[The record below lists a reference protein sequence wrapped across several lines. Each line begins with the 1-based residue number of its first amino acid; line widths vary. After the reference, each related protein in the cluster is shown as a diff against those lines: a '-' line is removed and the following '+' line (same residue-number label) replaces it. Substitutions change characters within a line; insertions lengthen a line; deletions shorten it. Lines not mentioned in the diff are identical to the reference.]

1 MRLFFIGWS
10 GKDFGLTEVVS
21 KLKERHEV
29 VYWSGDG
36 KEFESLAHEFPDT
49 IFHDHFGALHGIPA
63 RGVNVSV
70 FPPPGAS
77 LLTRLL
83 DVESV
88 VLTMMNKRFESK
100 LVSERKHL
108 YYHYVQYWNG
118 VLLTLRP
125 DVIIFPCAPHTVYDY
140 VIYGLAK
147 LLSIRTI
154 SFELTL
160 VSARSLVMQ
169 DFSMGSDALR
179 LAIAANAGKHFKLH
193 DLPADIR
200 EDYERQVDTRVSH
213 TPPYMSA
220 QFARYAGLK
229 KFWIKFNSAQANLM
243 VHKDF
248 TVFLKLLTYLPRRLM
263 QNMKTEY
270 AAVESPPD
278 FTKKFIYAPMSYQ
291 PERTSSPQGGI
302 FVDQLLMLEI
312 LSASV
317 PPDWFIYVK
326 EHPVQWLHRGP
337 DFFSYR
343 YRGYYREI
351 AHLKNVRVIPLK
363 TDTYTLVDRAAA
375 VATITS
381 TAGWEAILRSKPV
394 IVFGYPWYQHAP
406 GIIPVTD
413 VTSCKEAVRK
423 VVSGF
428 MPSGQEVINY
438 LASFDT
444 ASFHGYCEPN
454 VNGVGDIGTSRNAE
468 TIVRVIET
476 ELQREQL

>member
-10 GKDFGLTEVVS
+10 GKDFGLTEVVRT
-21 KLKERHEV
+21 LKQRHEI

-36 KEFESLAHEFPDT
+36 KEFESLTAEFPVT
-49 IFHDHFGALHGIPA
+49 IFHDHFDALHGIPA

-70 FPPPGAS
+70 FPPPGVS

-108 YYHYVQYWNG
+108 YYHHVQYWNG
-118 VLLTLRP
+118 VLTTLRP
-125 DVIIFPCAPHTVYDY
+125 DAIIFPCAPHTVYDY

-160 VSARSLVMQ
+160 IGARSLVMQ
-169 DFSMGSDALR
+169 DFTIGSDGLR
-179 LAIAANAGKHFKLH
+179 LAITANLEKHFELC

-200 EDYERQVDTRVSH
+200 QDYERQVDARVSH

-220 QFARYAGLK
+220 QFARYTGLK
-229 KFWIKFNSAQANLM
+229 KFFIKFNSVRANLM

-248 TVFLKLLTYLPRRLM
+248 TIFLKLLTYLPRRFM
-263 QNMKTEY
+263 QNMRTEY
-270 AAVESPPD
+270 AAVESLPD
-278 FTKKFIYAPMSYQ
+278 FTKKFIYAPLSYQ

-302 FVDQLLMLEI
+302 FVDQLLMLEM

-343 YRGYYREI
+343 HRGYYREI

-363 TDTYTLVDRAAA
+363 TDTYTLVERAAA

-406 GIIPVTD
+406 GIVPVTD
-413 VTSCKEAVRK
+413 VPSCREAVK
-423 VVSGF
+423 KILSGF
-428 MPSGQEVINY
+428 MPSGQQVINY
-438 LASFDT
+438 LT
-444 ASFHGYCEPN
+444 HVGLASFHGYCEPN
-454 VNGVGDIGTSRNAE
+454 VNGVGVLGASRNARA
-468 TIVRVIET
+468 VVQAIET
-476 ELQREQL
+476 ELQR

>member
-10 GKDFGLTEVVS
+10 GKDFGLTEVVR
-21 KLKERHEV
+21 KLKQRHEI

-36 KEFESLAHEFPDT
+36 KEFESLAHEFSGT
-49 IFHDHFGALHGIPA
+49 IFHGHFDALHGIPA
-63 RGVNVSV
+63 RGVNVSL
-70 FPPPGAS
+70 FPPPGVS
-77 LLTRLL
+77 LLTQLL
-83 DVESV
+83 GVEST
-88 VLTMMNKRFESK
+88 VLTMMNKHFENK
-100 LVSERKHL
+100 LVSERKHF
-108 YYHYVQYWNG
+108 YYHLVRYWNG
-118 VLLTLRP
+118 VLTTLRP
-125 DVIIFPCAPHTVYDY
+125 DAIIFPCAPHTVYDF

-160 VSARSLVMQ
+160 IGARSLVMQ
-169 DFSMGSDALR
+169 DFSIGSVALR
-179 LAIAANAGKHFKLH
+179 LAIAANARRRFELC

-200 EDYERQVDTRVSH
+200 QDYERQLDVSLSH
-213 TPPYMSA
+213 TPPYMTE
-220 QFARYAGLK
+220 QFRRYAGLK
-229 KFWIKFNSAQANLM
+229 KFFVKFNSVRANLM

-248 TVFLKLLTYLPRRLM
+248 TVLLKLLTHLPRRFM

-270 AAVESPPD
+270 ASVESEPD
-278 FTKKFIYAPMSYQ
+278 FTENFIYAPLSYQ

-326 EHPVQWLHRGP
+326 EHPVQWLHRSS

-343 YRGYYREI
+343 HRGYYREI
-351 AHLKNVRVIPLK
+351 AQLKNVRVVPLE
-363 TDTYTLVDRAAA
+363 TDTYTLVERSAA

-394 IVFGYPWYQHAP
+394 IVFGYPGYQHAP

-413 VTSCKEAVRK
+413 APSCKQAVEK
-423 VVSGF
+423 IISGF
-428 MPSGQEVINY
+428 MPTGQQTINY
-438 LASFDT
+438 LASFAA

-454 VNGVGDIGTSRNAE
+454 VNGVGDIGASRNAE
-468 TIVRVIET
+468 NIVHALET
-476 ELQREQL
+476 ELHR